1 MRLAQELSEAH
12 VEKFKWDANYAGVFW
27 KREVSQQYV
36 EGGDKVTKS
45 QRLKWILAETMG
57 SANAFENRRKEIANA
72 KQCAINA
79 VGDEQVTKT
88 FIDSVSRGGLMR
100 EYLQRGKLAAVLG
113 DSIFLHGALAPECA
127 GWLPPAARDE
137 SGRCREA
144 DVREWARKLN
154 AFATRQVESWCAHVD
169 DTGYDGSSWAMVGGY
184 TGKGGDDLMQ
194 YCMGWMPDGER
205 NPTIVYRDWMKGAK
219 MGPRTPSSD
228 VAEYMTMSG
237 IHRCISG
244 HKPHGD
250 VPLTIRAA
258 EGDFTAITC
267 DTSYSGRI
275 LGAGEID
282 HAALQRQWRTRVVAS
297 ATSMCSPLPHR
308 PVQLCPALP
317 QSTCRPP
324 HPPPFPLP
332 SSFSILSVAIAKM

>member
-1 MRLAQELSEAH
+1 MASPPKTNCAFSARQSFPVLRSRWMTVEISMYLFQKPQHPSTSE
-12 VEKFKWDANYAGVFW
+12 
-27 KREVSQQYV
+27 
-36 EGGDKVTKS
+36 
-45 QRLKWILAETMG
+45 
-57 SANAFENRRKEIANA
+57 
-72 KQCAINA
+72 
-79 VGDEQVTKT
+79 
-88 FIDSVSRGGLMR
+88 
-100 EYLQRGKLAAVLG
+100 
-113 DSIFLHGALAPECA
+113 
-127 GWLPPAARDE
+127 
-137 SGRCREA
+137 
-144 DVREWARKLN
+144 
-154 AFATRQVESWCAHVD
+154 
-169 DTGYDGSSWAMVGGY
+169 
-184 TGKGGDDLMQ
+184 Q